1 MSDVTGRLRQVAGQA
16 TPGPWQ
22 VDGPW
27 WHDEDDPVAVVT
39 RHDGRSAV
47 AMMPPLAHLSGSDDR
62 RPWTAAHVATFDPV
76 LVAAMLDVIDA
87 MQEMI
92 SPVYDGHEGPYLGGV
107 RADEM
112 QAVIDALARFRE
124 VAS

>member
-1 MSDVTGRLRQVAGQA
+1 MSDLTGRLRHME
-16 TPGPWQ
+16 TW
-22 VDGPW
+22 
-27 WHDEDDPVAVVT
+27 DEPLVT
-39 RHDGRSAV
+39 
-47 AMMPPLAHLSGSDDR
+47 
-62 RPWTAAHVATFDPV
+62 
-76 LVAAMLDVIDA
+76 AMLDVIDA